1 MQAGGRTCVACR
13 PYRQT
18 APALPTPDQSDDDLA
33 LKVCRCGH
41 PACFGVVFKSEV
53 TSDDEPS

>member
-1 MQAGGRTCVACR
+1 MAKQQAGGKARR
-13 PYRQT
+13 RKPQT